1 MAGVLPLLVKPGTI
15 EGVGLWRRVVFRPGA
30 EVDDLFDRLA
40 AALVRQ
46 QQEGEGLPI
55 VVVPEAHA
63 LPPEATSPDFITTV
77 TPYLTKNQQ
86 AAHLIFYDLFC
97 VLFDELS
104 CASVVSGM
112 SEEL

>member
-1 MAGVLPLLVKPGTI
+1 
-15 EGVGLWRRVVFRPGA
+15 
-30 EVDDLFDRLA
+30 
-40 AALVRQ
+40 
-46 QQEGEGLPI
+46 

-63 LPPEATSPDFITTV
+63 LPPEATLVTSPDFITTV